1 MSMLEDLLTL
11 YPYSYPLH
19 IAYAFALNK
28 FKPAQYNDYISK
40 ASLYT
45 PNRSILYK
53 VINNINI
60 FEGLEEKPEE
70 LYSDAVL
77 QNVFNDYT
85 SEPEASLSQDPADD
99 ITESSQSLLQ
109 KEQEDDIKLF
119 DGLETESELN
129 PDTIPTTDMV
139 TDRPENLE
147 NTEPFA
153 VADSP
158 EETENVVA
166 AEPVYSEISEVDF
179 IDVFIP
185 NNPKEEDVA
194 IETAFN
200 ESGLAEPLY
209 PFTSEKTESESGTS
223 EQVNEM
229 PDFDNTIETVI
240 PDAEHPAFAEG
251 LETTETVNLPE
262 SSGSVGNSP
271 AQNEIVGSIASTDY
285 FVFDQSAIDP
295 LKDEVT
301 EPVAHMTASEVTTKH
316 SIQEEAV
323 SKYDDDKMPFSFLW
337 WLNKARMEHAD
348 TYQPYVHKSLITP
361 QPVKKQSHTQL
372 DHQIIENIFHIQP
385 EINVFQNQIDK
396 PVNSGIK
403 RKEDIIIEKFI
414 NEDPQIR
421 SPKASKLD
429 TENKARKSSEDNLD
443 LVSETLAKIYTDQML
458 YHKAIDTY
466 EKLSLK
472 FPEKRT
478 YFARQILELEK
489 KFI

>member
-11 YPYSYPLH
+11 YPYSHPLH

-40 ASLYT
+40 ASIYT
-45 PNRSILYK
+45 PNRTVLYK

-60 FEGLEEKPEE
+60 FEGLDDKSEAPV
-70 LYSDAVL
+70 YSDTVL
-77 QNVFNDYT
+77 QNVFIDHV
-85 SEPEASLSQDPADD
+85 PEQ
-99 ITESSQSLLQ
+99 EVYSSPVSVEDNQETDLLQ
-109 KEQEDDIKLF
+109 QEEQEDDIKLF
-119 DGLETESELN
+119 DELEAEVELN
-129 PDTIPTTDMV
+129 TDNV
-139 TDRPENLE
+139 YADLAETHPVK
-147 NTEPFA
+147 TEQQESSEEITAFA
-153 VADSP
+153 EEEQKNIAAAD
-158 EETENVVA
+158 
-166 AEPVYSEISEVDF
+166 PVYSEISEVDF
-179 IDVFIP
+179 EDIFIP
-185 NNPKEEDVA
+185 NNHKEEEIV
-194 IETAFN
+194 IETVFN
-200 ESGLAEPLY
+200 ESGLDEPMFS
-209 PFTSEKTESESGTS
+209 FTPEKGEPEADVEIGIV
-223 EQVNEM
+223 Q
-229 PDFDNTIETVI
+229 DFSTIETVI
-240 PDAEHPAFAEG
+240 PDAEHPAFAG
-251 LETTETVNLPE
+251 VNETVEPVSNLENQEPAE
-262 SSGSVGNSP
+262 NSP

-295 LKDEVT
+295 LKDDTAESIAHL
-301 EPVAHMTASEVTTKH
+301 EPAKDINQH
-316 SIQEEAV
+316 SIQDEAV

-348 TYQPYVHKSLITP
+348 TYQPYVQKSLITP
-361 QPVKKQSHTQL
+361 QPVKKQNHTQL

-385 EINVFQNQIDK
+385 EINVFQNQLDK
-396 PVNSGIK
+396 PVSAGVK
-403 RKEDIIIEKFI
+403 RREDIIIEKFI